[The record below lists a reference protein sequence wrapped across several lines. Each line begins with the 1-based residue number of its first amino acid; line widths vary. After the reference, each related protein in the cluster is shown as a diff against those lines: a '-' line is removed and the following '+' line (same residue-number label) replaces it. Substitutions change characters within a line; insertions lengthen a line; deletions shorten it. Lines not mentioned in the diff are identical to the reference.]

1 MNILLLKYDC
11 IKQSCP
17 EADLDCFCDSQ
28 SVKMTIEKCTLDACV
43 LYQSIR
49 TFFASLG
56 GSITFRFAHL
66 WLMIPILT
74 TDARYAMET
83 ACKTPVRSK
92 VTNFIILDVVAGCVT
107 GAMVLARLIFK
118 RFFFGA
124 RRLAIDDS
132 MILVILIIGVPCI
145 VIMVVG
151 PALHGLGK
159 DIWGL
164 EPGDIVTYGQYFFA
178 AEVIYITMMSLVK
191 LSLSLFYVSI
201 FSVGR
206 VSYLLWGTVAFHI
219 LFGVSFLFKLFF
231 QCTPLSFYWEQ
242 LDFMDPVK
250 TGDCINLNDST
261 WAHAAINVASDIWL
275 LAIPLSQVT
284 KLNLHWKKKV
294 AAAIMFATGA
304 G

>member
-1 MNILLLKYDC
+1 MRASCINLSVRPLL
-11 IKQSCP
+11 P
-17 EADLDCFCDSQ
+17 AEATCRFMSIC
-28 SVKMTIEKCTLDACV
+28 SVLTIRL
-43 LYQSIR
+43 S
-49 TFFASLG
+49 SL
-56 GSITFRFAHL
+56 
-66 WLMIPILT
+66 
-74 TDARYAMET
+74 DARYAMET
-83 ACKTPVRSK
+83 ACETPVRNQ
-92 VTNFIILDVVAGCVT
+92 VTNFIVMDVAAGVVT
-107 GAMVLARLIFK
+107 GSMVLARLIFK

-124 RRLAIDDS
+124 RRLAIDDTV
-132 MILVILIIGVPCI
+132 ILVILFIGLPCI
-145 VIMVVG
+145 AILVFG

-164 EPGDIVTYGQYFFA
+164 QPKDIIVYGQYFFA

-191 LSLSLFYVSI
+191 LSLCLFYVSI

-206 VSYLLWGTVAFHI
+206 VSYILWGTVVFHV
-219 LFGVSFLFKLFF
+219 LFGVAFIFKLFF

-242 LDFMDPVK
+242 LNFLHPVT
-250 TGDCINLNDST
+250 TGHCINLNDST

-294 AAAIMFATGA
+294 AAGIMFATGA